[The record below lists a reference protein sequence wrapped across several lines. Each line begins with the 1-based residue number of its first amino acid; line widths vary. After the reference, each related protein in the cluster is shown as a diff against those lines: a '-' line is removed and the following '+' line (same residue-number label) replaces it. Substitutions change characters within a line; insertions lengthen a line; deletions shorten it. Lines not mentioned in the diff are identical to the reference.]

1 MRPWGRIRR
10 RLALAIVLT
19 ALLPMLVAIGLV
31 ETTVRQTS
39 ARFFV
44 PEVGQRL
51 DQSLELYQELADA
64 IKASMRTRATA
75 MALDPALREAV
86 EAGDVGAAR
95 GHLERYLQVYDD
107 AVSLVVVDA
116 EGEVFVS
123 VDRGAPVDANTEK
136 QLTVR
141 RTLGGHPGPEEAEGL
156 DGLDGEGPGAQ
167 GPGATGPEATGPEAT
182 GPEAEGG
189 PDAQTPDAK
198 RSDAERDPVEGAL
211 EGKEGEHPAGLQ
223 GEPPPGFFDDLTSPP
238 RHELHAVFATAR
250 APFDE
255 HHEMS
260 GFVDTY
266 RRIEQR
272 READEQ
278 SYVFAFAALL
288 GITILAAIGM
298 GVFLAQGVSR
308 RIGELARAT
317 RQVGAGDLRVR
328 VNEGGSDELADLA
341 RAFNRM
347 VAEVESSRAR
357 IEYLQHI
364 GAWQEMA
371 RRLAHEIKNPLT
383 PIQLAV
389 QEVERR
395 YGGED
400 AGFRR
405 LLQTTREIVEDEV
418 GTLRRLVS
426 EFSGFARLPR
436 AELEPGDLAEL
447 LRQQAARLR
456 LGSDDP
462 EASPAESTGRLPAHV
477 HLELDV
483 PQAEAPAYL
492 DRQMLGRVLANL
504 TRNAV
509 EVLSEGVPPGSGG
522 EEGARPG
529 GAAGRRLGLR
539 LSREG
544 DYWMVDVDDD
554 GPGIEPERRGAVFDP
569 YVTTKLD
576 GTGLGLAIVKKIVVE
591 HGGLVSAETSPW
603 GGARIRVRLPVLGTP
618 SSEAALEASRFEP
631 TPPRASASLRR
642 AAPLTSNI
650 P

>member
-1 MRPWGRIRR
+1 MSP
-10 RLALAIVLT
+10 
-19 ALLPMLVAIGLV
+19 
-31 ETTVRQTS
+31 
-39 ARFFV
+39 AR
-44 PEVGQRL
+44 
-51 DQSLELYQELADA
+51 Y
-64 IKASMRTRATA
+64 
-75 MALDPALREAV
+75 
-86 EAGDVGAAR
+86 
-95 GHLERYLQVYDD
+95 
-107 AVSLVVVDA
+107 
-116 EGEVFVS
+116 
-123 VDRGAPVDANTEK
+123 
-136 QLTVR
+136 
-141 RTLGGHPGPEEAEGL
+141 
-156 DGLDGEGPGAQ
+156 
-167 GPGATGPEATGPEAT
+167 
-182 GPEAEGG
+182 
-189 PDAQTPDAK
+189 
-198 RSDAERDPVEGAL
+198 
-211 EGKEGEHPAGLQ
+211 
-223 GEPPPGFFDDLTSPP
+223 
-238 RHELHAVFATAR
+238 ELHAVFATAR

-328 VNEGGSDELADLA
+328 VNEEGIDELADLA
-341 RAFNRM
+341 QAFNRM

-447 LRQQAARLR
+447 LRQQAVRLR

-462 EASPAESTGRLPAHV
+462 ETSPAESTGLPAHV
-477 HLELDV
+477 RLELDV
-483 PQAEAPAYL
+483 SPAEAPAYL

-509 EVLSEGVPPGSGG
+509 EVLSEGAGPGSEDGVPPGR
-522 EEGARPG
+522 APG
-529 GAAGRRLGLR
+529 RLALR

-569 YVTTKLD
+569 YVTTKPD

-618 SSEAALEASRFEP
+618 SSEAALEASRFGAAP
-631 TPPRASASLRR
+631 SPAVAQARR
-642 AAPLTSNI
+642 AAPLTSNV

>member
-1 MRPWGRIRR
+1 
-10 RLALAIVLT
+10 
-19 ALLPMLVAIGLV
+19 MLVAIGLV

-64 IKASMRTRATA
+64 IKGSMRSRATA
-75 MALDPALREAV
+75 MAADPTLLAAV
-86 EAGDVGAAR
+86 EQADVHGTR
-95 GHLERYLQVYDD
+95 EHLRRHLELYAD
-107 AVSLVVVDA
+107 AVSFSVVDA
-116 EGEVFVS
+116 DGETFAS
-123 VDRGAPVDANTEK
+123 VDRGTPVDPQTEK

-141 RTLGGHPGPEEAEGL
+141 RSLGAEEEREPGEESEP
-156 DGLDGEGPGAQ
+156 DGP
-167 GPGATGPEATGPEAT
+167 P
-182 GPEAEGG
+182 
-189 PDAQTPDAK
+189 
-198 RSDAERDPVEGAL
+198 
-211 EGKEGEHPAGLQ
+211 
-223 GEPPPGFFDDLTSPP
+223 EPPPGDPSPELPEEPTEALPEESQPPAASAGGMPDDLDAAPL
-238 RHELHAVFATAR
+238 ELRAVFATAR
-250 APFDE
+250 GPFDE

-260 GFVDTY
+260 RFVDTY

-317 RQVGAGDLRVR
+317 RQVGAGDLHVR
-328 VNEGGSDELADLA
+328 VGEEGSDELADLA
-341 RAFNRM
+341 QAFNRM

-395 YGGED
+395 YGGD
-400 AGFRR
+400 DSSFRR

-436 AELEPGDLAEL
+436 AELEEGDLAEL
-447 LRQQAARLR
+447 LRQQALRLR
-456 LGSDDP
+456 LGSEDP
-462 EASPAESTGRLPAHV
+462 ETSPSESPGRLPAHV
-477 HLELDV
+477 TLELDV
-483 PQAEAPAYL
+483 PQVDAPAYL
-492 DRQMLGRVLANL
+492 DRQMLGRVLSNL

-509 EVLSEGVPPGSGG
+509 EVLT
-522 EEGARPG
+522 EESRG
-529 GAAGRRLGLR
+529 GAEPGKLDGPASPSSGRIGLR
-539 LSREG
+539 LRREG
-544 DYWMVDVDDD
+544 DYWVIDVDDD

-569 YVTTKLD
+569 YVTSKHD

-618 SSEAALEASRFEP
+618 SSEAALEASRFDLPP
-631 TPPRASASLRR
+631 TSQSRSPSRR
-642 AAPLTSNI
+642 AVPLEPNL